1 MRYGKYI
8 RIKTEHNKLSE
19 RSFIKSQV
27 MDQDMEQQ
35 IWEYIDGHCSPA
47 EKEVIARNL
56 AENPIWKSKYNELI
70 TVHKMLQQ
78 EELDMPSLRF
88 TKNVMEEI
96 SRYQVA
102 PATKNYINKNVIR
115 GITSFFLVMIVGLII
130 YFIGQIHWNSSST
143 DNLVP
148 AFNLDANKLN
158 WSKMLNNT
166 YVNIFIGINTIL
178 GLILFDKYMQGRKKG
193 GHTGQWTKGD
203 SA

>member
-1 MRYGKYI
+1 
-8 RIKTEHNKLSE
+8 
-19 RSFIKSQV
+19 
-27 MDQDMEQQ
+27 MDQDIEHR
-35 IWEYIDGHCSPA
+35 IWEFIDGHCSPSERSA
-47 EKEVIARNL
+47 IIQNIADR
-56 AENPIWKSKYNELI
+56 PVWKSKYNELLSI
-70 TVHKMLQQ
+70 HEMLQK

-115 GITSFFLVMIVGLII
+115 GISSFFLVMIVGLLI
-130 YFIGQIHWNSSST
+130 YFVGQIHWNSNST

-148 AFNLDANKLN
+148 AFSLDADKLN

-166 YVNIFIGINTIL
+166 YVNIFIGINVIL
-178 GLILFDKYMQGRKKG
+178 GLILLDKYMQGRKKDRHSG
-193 GHTGQWTKGD
+193 EWSKGD